1 MEDDIVIVKKK
12 SDNLEMGGELDTHI
26 FPLSFLN
33 AGAVLPAI
41 SSVFSPQ
48 GTAIELSSTGSD
60 INDLIMV
67 TDIPSNFEVIENI
80 IRTLDKENP
89 QINISVKFI
98 ETTLKKDET
107 LGINWAVRVD
117 TSLALGLGQLINNS
131 GNKVNLAT
139 LAPSTVSAILQVL
152 ASDAETRLLQEPQV
166 TTFNNSPANI
176 TVGTTIP
183 VLVPQAEGSMFGS
196 QPYTYQNQDVNVN
209 LEVLPRINENNLITM
224 SINAS
229 VQAITGYVGAER
241 RPIVSSRSTDTN
253 VMVRNGETLMI
264 GGLIFDQDDST
275 IDKLPYLGDLP
286 FFGRFFKSDG
296 KSKSQ
301 NELLIFITPTI
312 IES

>member
-1 MEDDIVIVKKK
+1 M
-12 SDNLEMGGELDTHI
+12 
-26 FPLSFLN
+26 
-33 AGAVLPAI
+33 
-41 SSVFSPQ
+41 
-48 GTAIELSSTGSD
+48 
-60 INDLIMV
+60 
-67 TDIPSNFEVIENI
+67 
-80 IRTLDKENP
+80 
-89 QINISVKFI
+89 
-98 ETTLKKDET
+98 
-107 LGINWAVRVD
+107 
-117 TSLALGLGQLINNS
+117 
-131 GNKVNLAT
+131 
-139 LAPSTVSAILQVL
+139 
-152 ASDAETRLLQEPQV
+152 QEPQI
-166 TTFNNSPANI
+166 TTFNNSPATI

-196 QPYTYQNQDVNVN
+196 QPYTYQDQNVNVN
-209 LEVLPRINENNLITM
+209 LNVLPRINQDNLI
-224 SINAS
+224 SIQAS

-312 IES
+312 ISS